1 MKEIIGI
8 AGGIISGANL
18 VFFAWQI
25 LVKKV
30 EAPSIASWVLWT
42 VLDVM
47 LLITTV
53 ISGKPMW
60 LPLSYTI
67 GATAVT
73 ALCLVRGKWSW
84 SYKETVCAVATVIAA
99 YFWQTQGASVG
110 VLAGVVAMT
119 VAGTPL
125 YIDMI
130 REPIRGTF
138 YVWAVTALAC
148 VLTLLASDWSFI
160 GTILAW
166 GGLVFNGSLA
176 LIVLRGK

>member
-1 MKEIIGI
+1 M
-8 AGGIISGANL
+8 
-18 VFFAWQI
+18 
-25 LVKKV
+25 
-30 EAPSIASWVLWT
+30 
-42 VLDVM
+42 
-47 LLITTV
+47 
-53 ISGKPMW
+53 
-60 LPLSYTI
+60 
-67 GATAVT
+67 
-73 ALCLVRGKWSW
+73 RGKWSW